1 MGWHALCDAIYGALA
16 AGDIGRHFPP
26 SDPRWKGA
34 ASEVFLRH
42 AAGLAAEGGWR
53 LAHLDLTLICERPK
67 VAPHA
72 PAMIARTAEVAG
84 LDAGARQRQGH
95 HVRAPG
101 LRRPGGGDRR
111 DGHRDAAAPVTA
123 ARLLATVGGVGLLRP
138 APGTWG
144 SARGDPRPPGSC
156 TGSGASRS
164 CSLATLAVIPAGVWA
179 VGRMTRG
186 AADHDPSEA
195 VIDEVA
201 GMWIALWPLSAGLWL
216 AGAEPWVFPWPG
228 WVGAFAA
235 FRLLDIWKP
244 GPVGWADR
252 MSTPLGTVLDDV
264 IAGAIAAVV
273 VAALAALAHGVLL

>member
-1 MGWHALCDAIYGALA
+1 M
-16 AGDIGRHFPP
+16 
-26 SDPRWKGA
+26 
-34 ASEVFLRH
+34 
-42 AAGLAAEGGWR
+42 
-53 LAHLDLTLICERPK
+53 
-67 VAPHA
+67 
-72 PAMIARTAEVAG
+72 
-84 LDAGARQRQGH
+84 
-95 HVRAPG
+95 
-101 LRRPGGGDRR
+101 
-111 DGHRDAAAPVTA
+111 TA

-144 SARGDPRPPGSC
+144 SAAAIPPAWVLHGL
-156 TGSGASRS
+156 GGFPLLL
-164 CSLATLAVIPAGVWA
+164 LATLAVIPAGVWA

-273 VAALAALAHGVLL
+273 IAALAALAHGVLL